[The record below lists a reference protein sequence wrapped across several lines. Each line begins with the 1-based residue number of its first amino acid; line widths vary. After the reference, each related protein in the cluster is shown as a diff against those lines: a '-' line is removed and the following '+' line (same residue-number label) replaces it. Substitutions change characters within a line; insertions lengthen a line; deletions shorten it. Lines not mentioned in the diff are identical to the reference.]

1 MMRNHQLETSLER
14 YVKLVRESFFSTSHY
29 EKNFPTHVF
38 LWMLFCLF
46 LFIFCNSSLSVEN
59 QNEKCPFKFDIA
71 NEEHSGGALNSS
83 KGCLVAIVIITR
95 TLFG

>member
-1 MMRNHQLETSLER
+1 MKKTSLHM
-14 YVKLVRESFFSTSHY
+14 FFCGCY
-29 EKNFPTHVF
+29 FVY
-38 LWMLFCLF
+38 F

-71 NEEHSGGALNSS
+71 NEEHSGGALNSP